1 MRLSSTQ
8 RRLLIKRTLGASALG
23 AAAPSRQTFAE
34 TIAAIRI
41 GTANQRE
48 AQQSGFKT
56 IQFPRDHGAH
66 PDERIEWWYL
76 TGWLDADTGIQA
88 TIFRVRLGKARQST
102 WGSNQWLMGHAALVR
117 RGWSKLIHEQ
127 TAWRSVKHVAEFS
140 ETDLNIMMPGWRF
153 VREADGRI
161 AIDIEQGRLG
171 LKLRCRPRGAPLLQG
186 QQGYSQKG
194 PAAGQFSHYYSQ
206 TQLHVEANLHLDGKA
221 LSIDRSSNFA
231 AAWFDHEWSSS
242 LLSAD
247 AAGWDWFGLN
257 LLDGQSWMAFRIRDR
272 QGAELWRSEAGLVMQ
287 TLEQWRSSASGANY
301 PVSLRVKGKFGPLVL
316 KALVQ
321 DQEIDARASTGNRY
335 WEGAVM
341 AYNDQGDL
349 IGRGYLEL
357 TGYDRPMR
365 L

>member
-8 RRLLIKRTLGASALG
+8 RRLLIKRTLGASALS

-41 GTANQRE
+41 GTAHQSE

-287 TLEQWRSSASGANY
+287 SLEQWRSSASGANY

-321 DQEIDARASTGNRY
+321 DQEIDGRASTGNRY